1 MISLSVLPIHPQLSF
16 QEPRNPWLLA
26 ATGTA
31 RMRKRNTERMTE
43 GHCPG
48 GALQKKGEDGILHGK
63 QHTALMLALQISSF
77 EGC

>member
-1 MISLSVLPIHPQLSF
+1 
-16 QEPRNPWLLA
+16 
-26 ATGTA
+26 
-31 RMRKRNTERMTE
+31 MTE